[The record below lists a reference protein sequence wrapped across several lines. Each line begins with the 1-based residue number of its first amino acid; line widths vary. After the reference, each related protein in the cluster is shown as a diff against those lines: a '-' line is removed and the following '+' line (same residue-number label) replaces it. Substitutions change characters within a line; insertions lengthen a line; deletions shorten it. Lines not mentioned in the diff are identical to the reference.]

1 MVEEGIRGGI
11 FHSLLE
17 NVTTKNKYIK
27 FMMKRKFFQHMFIKK
42 NNLYENKFSNQ
53 LPVDGSQN
61 KIPKFTKNMIKTF
74 DDNSDNDFEVI
85 INLS

>member
-1 MVEEGIRGGI
+1 M
-11 FHSLLE
+11 
-17 NVTTKNKYIK
+17 
-27 FMMKRKFFQHMFIKK
+27 
-42 NNLYENKFSNQ
+42 YEYKFSNQ